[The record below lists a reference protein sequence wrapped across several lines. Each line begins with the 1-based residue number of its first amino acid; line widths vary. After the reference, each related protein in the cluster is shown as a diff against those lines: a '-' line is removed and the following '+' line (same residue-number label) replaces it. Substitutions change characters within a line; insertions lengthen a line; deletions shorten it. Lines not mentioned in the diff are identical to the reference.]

1 MKRILLICLAVMIV
15 VALAEAQEIS
25 RLQPNKINN
34 LNYDPN
40 TDNQTSVTASIKIK
54 KATVDTIYA
63 LSIETGALGRTL
75 SGSDPSYPLYF
86 EVYDSAYQPPR
97 IIPSWSQGI
106 YPDDFPR
113 GFFPAGSKNV
123 TNDHPLIVSILP
135 GSVVPAGTYSGSF
148 DLSLWGG
155 HSGLYPQYIA
165 ISTFTIT
172 VKVAQRTEMTLVQVD
187 APFNT
192 GTISET
198 VDFGELFE
206 TDYRELD
213 LVVRSNISYS
223 VSVTSTNGAA
233 LKHPDSQEI
242 ISIPYVFTLE
252 GQPITLSP
260 GISSP
265 LVTNAPWTIAG
276 EDRYTLRFTIGAFDN
291 PAAGEY
297 SDTLTFTISAN

>member
-1 MKRILLICLAVMIV
+1 MKKISFICLAMMIIV
-15 VALAEAQEIS
+15 SLAEAQEIS
-25 RLQPNKINN
+25 RLQPNRINN
-34 LNYDPN
+34 LNYNPN
-40 TDNQTSVTASIKIK
+40 SDNQTSVTASIKIK
-54 KATVDTIYA
+54 KADVDTIYA

-86 EVYDSAYQPPR
+86 EVYDSNPR

-113 GFFPAGSKNV
+113 GFFPSGSKNV
-123 TNDHPLIVSILP
+123 TNNHPLIVSILP

-148 DLSLWGG
+148 DLALWGG
-155 HSGLYPQYIA
+155 PSGLYPQYIA

-198 VDFGELFE
+198 VDFGELFV

-223 VSVTSTNGAA
+223 VSVTSSNGAA
-233 LKHPDSQEI
+233 LKHPDPQEI
-242 ISIPYVFTLE
+242 ISIPYAFTRE
-252 GQPITLSP
+252 GQPITLRP

-265 LVTNAPWTIAG
+265 LVTNAPWTITG
-276 EDRYTLRFTIGAFDN
+276 EDRYTLRFTISAFDN